1 MSWITQ
7 LFRHLAAGGRRSAS
21 PRTAVHDELARTEST
36 LSTALVFGMQVRDS
50 QLGVVDHSARVALVA
65 ERIARKMG
73 VSEADR
79 YLLTLAA
86 RLHELG
92 MFAVPQELL
101 CRPAPLSTQELR
113 QVRAQA
119 GISAEVARLV
129 HPPRVVGL
137 IEHQYEDYREV
148 ARARRLEERDLLLA
162 GILRVADVFAA
173 VTWPRP
179 YQDPMPAPFREELLR
194 SGAGTLFHPLA
205 VTYVLALRAPLGSD
219 PLA

>member
-1 MSWITQ
+1 MNWFTRVLRRAVPGAGRSPGTQ
-7 LFRHLAAGGRRSAS
+7 D
-21 PRTAVHDELARTEST
+21 AVKQELAKTEST
-36 LSTALVFGMQVRDS
+36 VATALVFGAQVRDS
-50 QLGVVDHSARVALVA
+50 QLGVMDHSARVSLVA
-65 ERIARKMG
+65 DRIARQMG
-73 VSEADR
+73 IGEADR

-101 CRPAPLSTQELR
+101 RRPAPLSTEELR

-129 HPPRVVGL
+129 HPPRVVHL
-137 IEHQYEDYREV
+137 IEHQYEDHRQV
-148 ARARRLEERDLLLA
+148 ARTRRLEERDLLLA

-179 YQDPMPAPFREELLR
+179 YQDPMPVEFRDELLR

-205 VTYVLALRAPLGSD
+205 VRSALGLQAPLQGES
-219 PLA
+219 LA